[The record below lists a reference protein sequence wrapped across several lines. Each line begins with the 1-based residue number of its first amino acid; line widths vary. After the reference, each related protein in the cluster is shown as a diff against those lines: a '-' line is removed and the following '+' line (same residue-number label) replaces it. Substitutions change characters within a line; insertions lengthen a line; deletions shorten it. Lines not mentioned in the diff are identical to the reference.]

1 MFIWAYPTIHV
12 SISIYAFRCH
22 ILNLMKGGKFWK
34 KEKRNGNKKN
44 KFKNKGK
51 N

>member
-22 ILNLMKGGKFWK
+22 ILNLMKGEKNGK
-34 KEKRNGNKKN
+34 KEKKIETRNIN
-44 KFKNKGK
+44 
-51 N
+51 